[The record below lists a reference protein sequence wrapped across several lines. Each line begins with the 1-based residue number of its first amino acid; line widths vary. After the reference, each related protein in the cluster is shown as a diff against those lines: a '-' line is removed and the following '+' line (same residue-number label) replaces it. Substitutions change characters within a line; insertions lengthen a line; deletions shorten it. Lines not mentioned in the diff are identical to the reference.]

1 MCGQAFE
8 YYTMYKRAI
17 AQGYSYE
24 DSQRTYKAHRES
36 AAVATSYLKTHGAN

>member
-17 AQGYSYE
+17 RQGF
-24 DSQRTYKAHRES
+24 SQADAERTYQAHVQAATNAKAFFDNNRS
-36 AAVATSYLKTHGAN
+36 